1 MGAWVARLVVIGG
14 GAAGM
19 SAASAARRVA
29 PDLDVVVCE
38 AGGFAAYGMCGI
50 PYYLGGVVPAAEDLL
65 AYPPS
70 EFRDKRGIDLRLH
83 TWVSAIDPAAHQVRA
98 GRAAG
103 ADGAAGAAGA
113 DGADGGG
120 PLGYDALVLA
130 TGAGPVRPPV
140 PGLDGPRVFTIR
152 SLDEAIG
159 LRRLLETGTVRRAI
173 VVGAGYVGLEA
184 AEGLTDAGAEVEIV
198 EALPRVLGNVDEP
211 IAAVVQAELD
221 RHTRVRLGTRL
232 DEVRSSG
239 GGELTAVL
247 GGAELHTDL
256 VVVAAGVR
264 PTSDLLIQAG
274 AEHLPDRSLL
284 VDAQLRTSL
293 PDVFAAGD
301 CVALDHL
308 VLGRPAWIPLGPA
321 ANKTGRVA
329 GTVAAGGAASFGG
342 IVGTAV
348 VKVFGLEVARTGLT
362 LAEAEA
368 AGLAARA
375 VDVVS
380 RSRAKYYPGAQPLH
394 VRLVYAPDGRL
405 LGGQQADREG
415 AAKRIDVLAT
425 ALHAGMSV
433 ADVAGLDLSYA
444 PPFAPVYDPLLTAAI
459 KASGQL
465 ARPSP
470 STVRPRTAGGS

>member
-1 MGAWVARLVVIGG
+1 MARLVVIGG

-50 PYYLGGVVPAAEDLL
+50 PYYLGGVVPEAEDLL
-65 AYPPS
+65 AYPPG

-83 TWVSAIDPAAHQVRA
+83 TWVSAIDPAAHQVRTA
-98 GRAAG
+98 GG
-103 ADGAAGAAGA
+103 A
-113 DGADGGG
+113 GADGGG

-130 TGAGPVRPPV
+130 SGAGPVRPPV

-152 SLDEAIG
+152 SLDEAIE
-159 LRRLLETGTVRRAI
+159 LRKLLDSGTVRRAI

-184 AEGLTDAGAEVEIV
+184 AEGLADAGAQVEIV

-211 IAAVVQAELD
+211 IAAVVQAELE
-221 RHTRVRLGTRL
+221 RHTRVRLGARL
-232 DEVRSSG
+232 AEVRDDG
-239 GGELTAVL
+239 DGLTAVV
-247 GGAELHTDL
+247 GDTEIGTDL
-256 VVVAAGVR
+256 VVVAVGVR
-264 PTSDLLIQAG
+264 PMSDLLIQAG

-284 VDAQLRTSL
+284 LDAQQRTSV
-293 PDVFAAGD
+293 PDVYAAGD
-301 CVALDHL
+301 CAALHHL

-329 GTVAAGGAASFGG
+329 GTVAAGGSASFGG

-394 VRLVYAPDGRL
+394 VRLVHAPDGRL
-405 LGGQQADREG
+405 LGGQLAGREG

-433 ADVAGLDLSYA
+433 ADIAGLDLSYA
-444 PPFAPVYDPLLTAAI
+444 PPFAPVYDPVLTAAI
-459 KASGQL
+459 KAAGPV
-465 ARPSP
+465 PS
-470 STVRPRTAGGS
+470 TAGGTHEPAAAPR

>member
-1 MGAWVARLVVIGG
+1 MARLVVIGG

-29 PDLDVVVCE
+29 PDLDVVVFE

-50 PYYLGGVVPAAEDLL
+50 PYYLGGVVPEPEDLL

-83 TWVSAIDPAAHQVRA
+83 NWVSAVDPAAHQVSA
-98 GRAAG
+98 SGP
-103 ADGAAGAAGA
+103 DG
-113 DGADGGG
+113 DG

-130 TGAGPVRPPV
+130 SGAGPVRPPV

-159 LRRLLETGTVRRAI
+159 LRQLLDSGAVRRAI

-211 IAAVVQAELD
+211 IAAVVQAELE
-221 RHTRVRLGTRL
+221 RHARVRLSTRL

-239 GGELTAVL
+239 GGGLTAVL
-247 GGAELHTDL
+247 GGTELHTDL

-264 PTSDLLIQAG
+264 PASDLLIQAG

-284 VDAQLRTSL
+284 VDEHMRTSL

-301 CVALDHL
+301 CVALEHL

-329 GTVAAGGAASFGG
+329 GTVAAGGHASFGG

-362 LAEAEA
+362 LAEASA
-368 AGLAARA
+368 AGLAASA

-394 VRLVYAPDGRL
+394 VRLVVGSDGRL
-405 LGGQQADREG
+405 LGGQLAGREG

-425 ALHAGMSV
+425 ALHARMTV

-444 PPFAPVYDPLLTAAI
+444 PPFAPVYDPVLTAAI
-459 KASGQL
+459 KAAG
-465 ARPSP
+465 AVPS
-470 STVRPRTAGGS
+470 TAGGSHEPAATPR

>member
-1 MGAWVARLVVIGG
+1 MGARVARLVVIGG

-19 SAASAARRVA
+19 SAASAARRTA

-70 EFRDKRGIDLRLH
+70 EFRDQRGIDLRLH
-83 TWVSAIDPAAHQVRA
+83 TWVSAIDPAAHQVRIA
-98 GRAAG
+98 GGAG
-103 ADGAAGAAGA
+103 ADGAGM
-113 DGADGGG
+113 DGAGVDGAGVDGAG

-130 TGAGPVRPPV
+130 SGAGPVRPPV

-159 LRRLLETGTVRRAI
+159 LRKLLDSGTVRRAI

-184 AEGLTDAGAEVEIV
+184 AEGLTGAGAEVEIV

-211 IAAVVQAELD
+211 IAAVAQAELE
-221 RHTRVRLGTRL
+221 RHAQVRLGTRL
-232 DEVRSSG
+232 DEVRDD

-247 GGAELHTDL
+247 GGAEIRTDL

-264 PTSDLLIQAG
+264 PVSDLLIQAG

-284 VDAQLRTSL
+284 VDAQQRTSV

-301 CVALDHL
+301 CVALEHL

-329 GTVAAGGAASFGG
+329 GTVAAGGSASFGG

-405 LGGQQADREG
+405 LGGQLAGREG

-425 ALHAGMSV
+425 ALHAGLGV

-444 PPFAPVYDPLLTAAI
+444 PPFAPVYDPVLTAAI
-459 KASGQL
+459 KASGSL
-465 ARPSP
+465 ASPSP
-470 STVRPRTAGGS
+470 STVGGSR